1 MREEQRKRVTA
12 VVLAAGQGKR
22 MGRTKQLLPWGETTV
37 LGQTLRNLRASA
49 VHDILVVVGHRAEGV
64 AKEAAAIG
72 VPFVHNPNYATGEM
86 LSSLKVAVRYVDD
99 DCAAVLV
106 MLADQP
112 MVAPQTINELL
123 AAFQR
128 GEGELIAPVYEGKRG
143 NPVLIGRRYFAE
155 LLELPAEGAPRD
167 LLRRHTA
174 ELILVPVTTDTVLRD
189 LDDPQ
194 QYERWRP

>member
-1 MREEQRKRVTA
+1 MREEQRKRITA

-22 MGRTKQLLPWGETTV
+22 MGRTKQLLPWRETTV

-49 VHDILVVVGHRAEGV
+49 VHDILVVVGHQAEEV

-86 LSSLKVAVRYVDD
+86 LSSLKVAVRHMDD

-112 MVAPQTINELL
+112 MIAPQTINELL
-123 AAFQR
+123 ASFQR

-155 LLELPAEGAPRD
+155 LLELPADSAPRD
-167 LLRRHTA
+167 LLRRHMA

-189 LDDPQ
+189 LDEPA